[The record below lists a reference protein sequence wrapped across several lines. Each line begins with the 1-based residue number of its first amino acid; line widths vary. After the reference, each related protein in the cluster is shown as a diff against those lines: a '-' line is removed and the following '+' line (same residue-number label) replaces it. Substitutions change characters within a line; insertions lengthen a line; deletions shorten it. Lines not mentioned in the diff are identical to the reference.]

1 MKKKTP
7 LWPMIIIN
15 MFERSC
21 GTFRK
26 GGGKNSLLSMALG

>member
-7 LWPMIIIN
+7 TVAN
-15 MFERSC
+15 DGVTKFEKSC

-26 GGGKNSLLSMALG
+26 GGGKKSLSSMTLG